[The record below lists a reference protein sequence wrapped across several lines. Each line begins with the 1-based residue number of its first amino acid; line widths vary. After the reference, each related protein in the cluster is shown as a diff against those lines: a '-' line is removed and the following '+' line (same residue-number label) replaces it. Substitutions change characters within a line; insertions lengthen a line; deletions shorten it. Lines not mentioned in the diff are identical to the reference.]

1 MVWASR
7 APSRRRRP
15 TRPSAGWTRALTWS
29 AVVGGLIGAAQWAVL
44 GDAAPAATGAW
55 SALVLAVP
63 AFLAGTTLVR
73 LALVLPAAWRQHRRH
88 REIRRQRGEHQ

>member
-7 APSRRRRP
+7 APSRRRP
-15 TRPSAGWTRALTWS
+15 PPRPSAGWTRALTWS

-63 AFLAGTTLVR
+63 ALAARTTQVR
-73 LALVLPAAWRQHRRH
+73 QARVLTPAWRQHTRH